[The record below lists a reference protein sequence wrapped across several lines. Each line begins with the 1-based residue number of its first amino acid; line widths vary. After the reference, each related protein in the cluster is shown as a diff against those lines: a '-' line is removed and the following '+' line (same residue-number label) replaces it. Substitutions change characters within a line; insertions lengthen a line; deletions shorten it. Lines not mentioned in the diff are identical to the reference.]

1 MLLAHTLAI
10 KLSSV
15 ALVFL
20 SSQLQIKMQKA
31 DNFLYFKNLKNS
43 VFEILIFGTCDQ
55 VKKIG
60 VGGGC
65 PSKYRDLP
73 HHHIKFY
80 GLGTYGRRCI
90 YPINKDT
97 GTINL

>member
-1 MLLAHTLAI
+1 MLLAHTLAM

-60 VGGGC
+60 VGGGGGC
-65 PSKYRDLP
+65 PSKYRDRP

-80 GLGTYGRRCI
+80 GLGTYGYRS
-90 YPINKDT
+90 
-97 GTINL
+97 

>member
-60 VGGGC
+60 VGGGVGGV
-65 PSKYRDLP
+65 PQN
-73 HHHIKFY
+73 I
-80 GLGTYGRRCI
+80 GTYHI
-90 YPINKDT
+90 IT
-97 GTINL
+97 

>member
-60 VGGGC
+60 WVGGSVFFSANVCGYFHKRSDFSTFVC
-65 PSKYRDLP
+65 GKISSDSVEKG
-73 HHHIKFY
+73 KFA
-80 GLGTYGRRCI
+80 
-90 YPINKDT
+90 N
-97 GTINL
+97 

>member
-1 MLLAHTLAI
+1 MLLAHTLAM

-60 VGGGC
+60 VGGGVWGV
-65 PSKYRDLP
+65 PQN
-73 HHHIKFY
+73 I
-80 GLGTYGRRCI
+80 GTYHI
-90 YPINKDT
+90 IT
-97 GTINL
+97 

>member
-43 VFEILIFGTCDQ
+43 VFEILIFG
-55 VKKIG
+55 VKNIG
-60 VGGGC
+60 GEDV
-65 PSKYRDLP
+65 PQN
-73 HHHIKFY
+73 I
-80 GLGTYGRRCI
+80 GTYHI
-90 YPINKDT
+90 IT
-97 GTINL
+97 